1 MSASDPATSL
11 ADADTI
17 GETPEIVRDTKAI
30 AMPMVAPGEADPAE
44 PTFEPRIGDMVRDVG
59 TGKIGKVMAAVG
71 TYVQLRPVHGGIEW
85 DAKPENLRPVSVAE
99 ALGPAVA
106 AANARSRGEL

>member
-1 MSASDPATSL
+1 MNATGRPPTSRERDQAESAY
-11 ADADTI
+11 
-17 GETPEIVRDTKAI
+17 
-30 AMPMVAPGEADPAE
+30 
-44 PTFEPRIGDMVRDVG
+44 EPRIGDTVRDVG
-59 TGKIGKVMAAVG
+59 TGKIGKVMATVG

-106 AANARSRGEL
+106 AVNARSRGEL